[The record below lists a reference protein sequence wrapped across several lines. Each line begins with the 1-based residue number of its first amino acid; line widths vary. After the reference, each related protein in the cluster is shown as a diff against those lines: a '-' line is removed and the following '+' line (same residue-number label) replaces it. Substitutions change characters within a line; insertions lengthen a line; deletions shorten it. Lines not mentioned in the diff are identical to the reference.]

1 MTPTSADRQHKI
13 LDLFLNPN
21 RDTLTPEVAQAIAD
35 LRAAPATQ
43 ELIEDLA
50 HRHHEGQLGPDELA
64 EYEALVSGANLI
76 AVLQAKVRSALK
88 GRRAS

>member
-1 MTPTSADRQHKI
+1 MTPTSATRRHQV
-13 LDLFLNPN
+13 LDQFLNPI
-21 RDTLTPEVAQAIAD
+21 RDILTPEVAQAIAD

-50 HRHHEGQLGPDELA
+50 HRHHEGQLGPEELA

-76 AVLQAKVRSALK
+76 AVLQAKARSVSK
-88 GRRAS
+88 GSRAS